1 MNRASVAAAF
11 ALLVATSACT
21 HANFRSTN
29 APPRDL
35 SERSPE
41 SVEMYTASVPER
53 PFVEVGLIETQTA
66 GFFWNQDPFEKLRQ
80 TAAEAGCDAVVLLG
94 TNDLLIQ
101 DHHYLSNLK
110 GFRGTCI
117 VWRDSGFSA
126 QSRRA
131 APMSRP
137 GALDESPMNG
147 E

>member
-1 MNRASVAAAF
+1 MNRSSVAAAV

-35 SERSPE
+35 TERSPE
-41 SVEMYTASVPER
+41 SVEMYTASIPER
-53 PFVEVGLIETQTA
+53 PFVEVGMIETQTA

-101 DHHYLSNLK
+101 DRHSLSNLK

-117 VWRDSGFSA
+117 VWRDGGLSA
-126 QSRRA
+126 QAGRA
-131 APMSRP
+131 APRNRQA
-137 GALDESPMNG
+137 ALADSPLDG